1 MEVAIHASESEACLH
16 AARQIASLV
25 SQKPDAV
32 LGLATGR
39 SPLGVYA
46 ELIRMHRN
54 EGLDFS
60 RVTTFN
66 LDEYAGLRPSHPSS
80 YNHFMWT
87 KFFDHINVNP
97 GRVFLPSGT
106 VEGRDIEG
114 FCQRYEAEIVRAG
127 GIDLQ
132 ILGIGSD
139 GHIGFNEP
147 GSSLAS
153 RTRIKTLTARTRQ
166 DNASNFQTIEE
177 VPYHVITMGIGTIM
191 DARSVL
197 LMAFGS
203 GKAKAVSGCVEG
215 AISAVLPAS
224 ILQMHPRATIL
235 LDEDSAADL
244 LRKDYYRWVLDH
256 KPAWQRASPD
266 RNESGKAGSA
276 GTPNPDPGRKVKEG
290 VRPADIPQMS
300 RD

>member
-1 MEVAIHASESEACLH
+1 MEVAIHQGEAEACLG
-16 AARQIASLV
+16 AARQMARVIG
-25 SQKPDAV
+25 QKPDAV

-87 KFFDHINVNP
+87 NFFDHINVNP
-97 GRVFLPSGT
+97 ARVFLPSGT
-106 VEGRDIEG
+106 VEGKDIEG
-114 FCQRYEAEIVRAG
+114 FCQRYEEEIARFG
-127 GIDLQ
+127 GIDIQL
-132 ILGIGSD
+132 LGIGSD

-166 DNASNFQTIEE
+166 DNAPYFQTLEE

-191 DARSVL
+191 DARNVL
-197 LMAFGS
+197 LLAFGS
-203 GKAKAVSGCVEG
+203 GKSQAVRGCVEG
-215 AISAVLPAS
+215 AISAALPAS
-224 ILQMHPRATIL
+224 ILQMHPRATVF
-235 LDEDSAADL
+235 LDEDSASCL
-244 LRKDYYRWVLDH
+244 SRKDYYRWVLEH
-256 KPAWQRASPD
+256 KPAWQCS
-266 RNESGKAGSA
+266 
-276 GTPNPDPGRKVKEG
+276 
-290 VRPADIPQMS
+290 
-300 RD
+300 

>member
-1 MEVAIHASESEACLH
+1 MEVAIHSGEAEACCE
-16 AARQIASLV
+16 AACQIASLITR
-25 SQKPDAV
+25 KPDAV

-66 LDEYAGLRPSHPSS
+66 LDEYVGLRPSHPSS

-87 KFFDHINVNP
+87 NFFDHINVNP
-97 GRVFLPSGT
+97 ARIFLPSGT
-106 VEGRDIEG
+106 VTGQDIEG
-114 FCQRYEAEIVRAG
+114 FCQRYEEEILRVG

-139 GHIGFNEP
+139 GHIGFNES

-153 RTRIKTLTARTRQ
+153 RTRIKTLTARTRL
-166 DNASNFQTIEE
+166 DNAPYFQTIEE
-177 VPYHVITMGIGTIM
+177 VPHHVITMGIGTIM

-203 GKAKAVSGCVEG
+203 GKSQAVSGCVEG
-215 AISAVLPAS
+215 AISASLPAS
-224 ILQMHPRATIL
+224 ILQMHPRATVF
-235 LDEDSAADL
+235 LDEDSAGGL

-256 KPAWQRASPD
+256 KPAWQCS
-266 RNESGKAGSA
+266 
-276 GTPNPDPGRKVKEG
+276 
-290 VRPADIPQMS
+290 
-300 RD
+300 